1 MAHKIFSVIRAR
13 FFNTAADTALDIGL
27 NGETN
32 PKLQIDAGGKISWGA
47 GDTSAVDTN
56 LYRDSANVL
65 KTDDDLKVGGKLSV
79 VSSSGDEGGEINLAL
94 AQTNTTLNGGVV
106 IDVYQNKLRFF
117 EQGGSARGAYID
129 LTAASNSAGTDIL
142 AVGGASSL
150 NELSD
155 VVISSP
161 EEFQTLEYDGTNW
174 VNKHSSVV
182 SYVRNAES
190 TTLTTGTCVYL
201 FGATGD
207 HASVKRADNNADSTS
222 SKTIGVVG
230 ASIAASQNGPVITRG
245 YVDGIDLSSGYAA
258 GDILWLGE
266 NGNFTKTKA
275 TAPDHLVF
283 IGVVVRA
290 TNNGIIYVAT
300 QNGYELDELHNVSL
314 PSPSSGQF
322 LKYDGSLWVADTIDL
337 GTDTSGN
344 YMSGISAGTGIS
356 VSHTPSEGSSATV
369 SLDATLDNLS
379 NVTVPSPSTGDF
391 LKWNGSAW
399 VNDAIDLGTDTTGN
413 YVVGVSGGTGVTVT
427 HTPGEGSTPSV
438 AIGQAVATTDS
449 VTFANVTIS
458 NAPTNASHAATKA
471 YVDGLASGIN
481 WHQACFLATA
491 AALGQTPTYSNGTLG
506 DGATLTA
513 SSNARLS
520 VDGTN
525 ASTNDRILV
534 KNQANA
540 VHNGIYVV
548 TDQGSASTPWVLTR
562 SDDFD
567 NSQYT
572 VQAGDAIFV
581 RSGATNSNQGFV
593 VTSQGTGTAG
603 AHVLGTDEVTFTQ
616 FTGVALFDA
625 GNGLTKTGNTIDV
638 VTANSGRIVVNS
650 DSIDLA
656 TVAQTNTSGA
666 ATSSFISGITVDSY
680 GRITGKETSAVEIA
694 LGTNTSG
701 SYVASL
707 VAGSGITL
715 TNNSGEG
722 STPTIAVTADTYQ
735 PLDAELTAIAGLTS
749 TANALPYFTGSATAA
764 LTTLTSFG
772 RSLIDDADASTARAT
787 LGLVI
792 GTDVQQFDNELQ
804 ALSGVTSAADALPY
818 FSGPGVATTTTLS
831 SFGRSL
837 IDDADAA
844 TARTTLGLA
853 IGTDVQAYNATL
865 AAVAGGSY
873 AGDDSITTVGT
884 ITTGTWNGSDIAL
897 GTYTSGNYVGTITA
911 GTGVST
917 SGASSGEGIAHTISI
932 GQAVGTSDSPSFSG
946 MTLSGDLA
954 VNGAD
959 ITTTSTGTATV
970 FNNNATTLNIGGA
983 ATSMTI
989 GASTATI
996 NLGGGTTGATVN
1008 VKGNLVVEGTTTTVN
1023 STTITVDDKNIEL
1036 GSVTSPTD
1044 AGADGGGIT
1053 LKGTTDK
1060 TINWLLSTAAW
1071 TFSESVDLASGK
1083 VYRINGTQVLSSSAL
1098 GSAVAISGNAIT
1110 LSTTTSTTDGRIAWD
1125 ATNDKII
1132 VGDGSST
1139 LEFASSTLK
1148 TSAQT
1153 ASYTLVLADK
1163 DKLVEISNASA
1174 NTLTVPANSTVAFP
1188 VGSQITVLQTGAG
1201 QTTIAGAVGVAID
1214 ATPGLKIRARWGGV
1228 TLIKRAT
1235 DTWVAIGDLSA

>member
-290 TNNGIIYVAT
+290 TSNGIIYVAT

-413 YVVGVSGGTGVTVT
+413 YVVGVSGGTGVTIT

-481 WHQACFLATA
+481 WHQACFLATV

-581 RSGATNSNQGFV
+581 RSGATNANQGFV

-625 GNGLTKTGNTIDV
+625 GNGLIKTGNTIDV

-656 TVAQTNTSGA
+656 TVAQTNTSGS

-680 GRITGKETSAVEIA
+680 GRVTGKETSAVEIA

-707 VAGSGITL
+707 IAGSGITL

-764 LTTLTSFG
+764 TTTLTAFG
-772 RSLIDDADASTARAT
+772 RSLIDDADASAARAT

-865 AAVAGGSY
+865 AAVAGGTY
-873 AGDDSITTVGT
+873 TGDDSITTVGT
-884 ITTGTWNGSDIAL
+884 ITAGTWNGSDIAL
-897 GTYTSGNYVGTITA
+897 GTYTSGNYVATITA

-917 SGASSGEGIAHTISI
+917 SGATTGEGIAHTISI

-970 FNNNATTLNIGGA
+970 FDSNATTLNIGGA

-996 NLGGGTTGATVN
+996 NLGGGTTGATIN

-1125 ATNDKII
+1125 ATNDKIV

-1174 NTLTVPANSTVAFP
+1174 NTLTVPANSTAAFP
-1188 VGSQITVLQTGAG
+1188 IGTQITVLQTGAG
-1201 QTTIAGAVGVAID
+1201 QTTIAGAVGVTID